1 MVWTGGNGAWETASN
16 WSNGLPT
23 STSTVTFNDSAAI
36 SGYSVGLDA
45 TETVANVIFGA
56 TTKGVFWTVSNDYAS
71 NLWNVT
77 SSFVLDQPS
86 AATALAT
93 FRNGII
99 AVTNNAGTATFSV
112 GNYADG
118 GKGLFTMTFKSA
130 TGDMTSTNYPTL
142 IANDFLVT
150 SNSTFTLNAGT
161 LTTYGGSID
170 RGMNATMISFAP
182 SAGAIAT
189 WNVLGGTNSITYLG
203 AGGANEFAL
212 TSGGTVNVNISG
224 STTKAIWGGAST
236 DIGWNGAA
244 DVTVSGGAVVT
255 NSGNAI
261 LSGNGLSSTNNTVT
275 VTGAGS
281 RWSVGNQLEFGAA
294 AGSNSLTVA
303 AGGVVSSFSSLI
315 GQGAG
320 GSNNLVT
327 VTGGNSTWTNTD
339 LVVLGVNAGGNTLI
353 ITNGGQF
360 SSSTDSNNYTRLGG
374 SVNSTNNQ
382 AIVDGSGSVWNNGGQ
397 LQLGS
402 NGVNNTVTIKNG
414 GEMTS
419 TAGLIGMGAS
429 SSNNAATVNG
439 ANSLWISSGGITVG
453 LSGSSNQLAVG
464 NSGEVITTGLT
475 LSSGA
480 SSNNNVLVSGGILV
494 VTNATTNAVLNVGS
508 AGQGSVTFTGG
519 TVVVDDLV
527 VTNTII
533 GSVLNTNQFIFNS
546 GVLTNRAGS
555 TVSNGLLFV
564 VGDSVDS
571 ATLNLLGGSNTF
583 ATGLEVTNNGALVI
597 NRLAAGHSPT
607 VTMGQLLVNSNAAVT
622 IQSGTLTTLAGA
634 TIGRGTNATFD
645 IAPVSGDSV
654 TWNIQGGTNAITYL
668 GTVGTNRLALSTG
681 GTVNINI
688 SGPTTKV
695 TLGGAETDIGWNGA
709 VALTVSGGAVLTN
722 SGAAELSRNGLSSSN
737 NNVTVTGAGSQWY
750 VGGQLFL
757 GTAGASNS
765 VTVSSGGVL
774 DSLSGIL
781 AQGLGGSNNLVTV
794 TGTNSA
800 WNMTGTLQ
808 VGAAAGGNT
817 VVVTNNGE
825 LAAAG
830 MTLSSGSS
838 SNNMML
844 LAGGILVVTNAAT
857 NAVVNVGSV
866 GKGTLTFS
874 GGAITL
880 DNLVVTNTITGSI
893 LNTNQFIFNS
903 GVLTNRAGST
913 VSNGLLFVVGDSVD
927 AATLNLLGGTN
938 TFATGVEVTNNG
950 ALVINRLAAG
960 HSPTV
965 TMGQL
970 LVNSNAAVTIQS
982 GTLTTLAGATIGRGT
997 NATFDIAPVSGDS
1010 VTWNLS
1016 GGTNAITYL
1025 GTVGTNRL
1033 ALTSGGTVTVN
1044 VSGSTTKVT
1053 LGGAETDIGWNG
1065 AVGMTVSGG
1074 AVLTNSG
1081 NAFLSRNGL
1090 SSTNNTV
1097 TVTGAGSQW
1106 NVGGELQVGAAG
1118 PSNSMTISAGGE
1130 VSSAAGRLGSASS
1143 SSNNLVV
1150 VTGTNSL
1157 WQTSSILGI
1166 GEQANAGNSLIIS
1179 NGGEVLNLGT
1189 ITRMGLN
1196 TNGNNNSLIVDGA
1209 GSQMVF
1215 TNNSMVVGNF
1225 GLSNNM
1231 TLKNGGLING
1241 GAVIVGDGA
1250 GSSFN
1255 SILVTGTN
1263 SLWLA
1268 NTGIFQVGL
1277 GGSGNQV
1284 TVSNDA
1290 QVSVMGDGGLQIST
1304 GATSNNSVLVS
1315 GGILV
1320 VTNASAN
1327 AVLNVGSAG
1336 AGTFTLNG
1344 GSVTANQLLLTNG
1357 TGSVFIFNSGTLNTD
1372 SAYVSNSA
1380 PIVVGNGVA
1389 AATWNMQ
1396 GGEHSLASGLGVS
1409 ALAAVAV
1416 NAATLDVSGTVTNSG
1431 TLSMI
1436 NSVGHFSGPV
1446 VNSGAWITDP
1456 TTNTF
1461 ADTYTV
1467 TSSGYIAASAGDVYE
1482 FQKSF
1487 VNQSTQSNSW
1497 NTLNVTPGSSGSP
1510 GTTFVFDGNGATGTQ
1525 QFFQAGL
1532 QLTGGFNGS
1541 PVPGSNGVQSVTSY
1555 DAVQGFETNFALG
1568 TLDIGNADTN
1578 SIVMLSSS
1586 FDSGSITGAL
1596 FVNDLDLYGASEL
1609 IISNNMELYFVS
1621 SSDWTMSN
1629 IKLLGNGGIHQ
1640 LQEGQSAVVPEP
1652 GVLLLWV
1659 CGVGVV
1665 YAARRRTGKRAACL
1679 S

>member
-45 TETVANVIFGA
+45 TETVANVMFSA

-77 SSFVLDQPS
+77 SNFVLDQSS

-118 GKGLFTMTFKSA
+118 GKGLFTMTFKNTA
-130 TGDMTSTNYPTL
+130 GDTTTTNYPTL
-142 IANDFLVT
+142 IINDFLVT

-170 RGMNATMISFAP
+170 RGTNATLVSFAP

-189 WNVLGGTNSITYLG
+189 WNILGGTNSITYVG
-203 AGGANEFAL
+203 VGGTNEFAFA
-212 TSGGTVNVNISG
+212 TGGTLNVNVSG
-224 STTKAIWGGAST
+224 ATTKAIWGGANT
-236 DIGWNGAA
+236 DVGWNGAA
-244 DVTVSGGAVVT
+244 DVTVSGGAVLT
-255 NSGNAI
+255 NSGNAF
-261 LSGNGLSSTNNTVT
+261 LSRNGLSSTNNTVT

-281 RWSVGNQLEFGAA
+281 RWTVGNQLEFGAA

-315 GQGAG
+315 GQGAAA
-320 GSNNLVT
+320 SNNLVT

-353 ITNGGQF
+353 ITNSGQF
-360 SSSTDSNNYTRLGG
+360 NSSTDSNNYTRLGG
-374 SVNSTNNQ
+374 SVNSGNNQ

-402 NGVNNTVTIKNG
+402 NGVNNTVIIKNG
-414 GEMTS
+414 GEMTG
-419 TAGLIGMGAS
+419 TAALIGMGAS

-439 ANSLWISSGGITVG
+439 AGSEWTSSGGITVG
-453 LSGSSNQLAVG
+453 VSGSANQMIVS

-480 SSNNNVLVSGGILV
+480 SSNNTVLVSGGILI

-533 GSVLNTNQFIFNS
+533 
-546 GVLTNRAGS
+546 
-555 TVSNGLLFV
+555 
-564 VGDSVDS
+564 
-571 ATLNLLGGSNTF
+571 
-583 ATGLEVTNNGALVI
+583 
-597 NRLAAGHSPT
+597 
-607 VTMGQLLVNSNAAVT
+607 
-622 IQSGTLTTLAGA
+622 
-634 TIGRGTNATFD
+634 
-645 IAPVSGDSV
+645 
-654 TWNIQGGTNAITYL
+654 
-668 GTVGTNRLALSTG
+668 
-681 GTVNINI
+681 
-688 SGPTTKV
+688 
-695 TLGGAETDIGWNGA
+695 
-709 VALTVSGGAVLTN
+709 
-722 SGAAELSRNGLSSSN
+722 
-737 NNVTVTGAGSQWY
+737 
-750 VGGQLFL
+750 
-757 GTAGASNS
+757 
-765 VTVSSGGVL
+765 
-774 DSLSGIL
+774 
-781 AQGLGGSNNLVTV
+781 
-794 TGTNSA
+794 
-800 WNMTGTLQ
+800 
-808 VGAAAGGNT
+808 
-817 VVVTNNGE
+817 
-825 LAAAG
+825 
-830 MTLSSGSS
+830 
-838 SNNMML
+838 
-844 LAGGILVVTNAAT
+844 
-857 NAVVNVGSV
+857 
-866 GKGTLTFS
+866 
-874 GGAITL
+874 
-880 DNLVVTNTITGSI
+880 GSI

-938 TFATGVEVTNNG
+938 TFATGLEVTNNG

-970 LVNSNAAVTIQS
+970 LVTSNATLTIQS
-982 GTLTTLAGATIGRGT
+982 GMLTTLTGATIGRGT
-997 NATFDIAPVSGDS
+997 NATFDIAPVGGDS
-1010 VTWNLS
+1010 VTWNIQ

-1033 ALTSGGTVTVN
+1033 ALTTGGTVTVN
-1044 VSGSTTKVT
+1044 VSGATTRAT

-1065 AVGMTVSGG
+1065 AVGVTVSGG

-1106 NVGGELQVGAAG
+1106 NIGGELQVGAAG

-1130 VSSAAGRLGSASS
+1130 VSSTAGRLGSGSS
-1143 SSNNLVV
+1143 SSNNLVM

-1157 WQTSSILGI
+1157 WQTSGILGI

-1225 GLSNNM
+1225 GLSNNV
-1231 TLKNGGLING
+1231 TVKNEGAING

-1255 SILVTGTN
+1255 TILVTGTN
-1263 SLWLA
+1263 SSWKA
-1268 NTGIFQVGL
+1268 NTGMFQVGL
-1277 GGSGNQV
+1277 GGSGNQMI
-1284 TVSNDA
+1284 VSNGA
-1290 QVSVMGDGGLQIST
+1290 QVSAMGDGGLQIST

-1320 VTNASAN
+1320 VTNAAAN

-1336 AGTFTLNG
+1336 AGTFAFNG

-1357 TGSVFIFNSGTLNTD
+1357 AGSVFVFNSGTLTTD
-1372 SAYVSNSA
+1372 SAFVTNNA
-1380 PIVVGNGVA
+1380 PVIVGNGVA
-1389 AATWNMQ
+1389 AAQWNMQ

-1409 ALAAVAV
+1409 ALGVVAV
-1416 NAATLDVSGTVTNSG
+1416 NAGTLDVSGAVSNSG

-1436 NSVGHFSGPV
+1436 NSVAHFSGPV
-1446 VNSGAWITDP
+1446 INSGAWITDP

-1461 ADTYTV
+1461 ANTYTA
-1467 TSSGYIAASAGDVYE
+1467 TPSGYIAASAGDVYE

-1487 VNQSTQSNSW
+1487 VNQSTRSNNW

-1510 GTTFVFDGNGATGTQ
+1510 GTTFIFDGNGATGTQ

-1541 PVPGSNGVQSVTSY
+1541 PVPSSNGVQLVSSFG
-1555 DAVQGFETNFALG
+1555 AVSGFETNFALG

-1586 FDSGSITGAL
+1586 FSSGSVTGAL
-1596 FVNDLDLYGASEL
+1596 FVNDLDLYGTSEL

-1621 SSDWTMSN
+1621 SNDWSMSN
-1629 IKLLGNGGIHQ
+1629 IELLGNGGIHQ
-1640 LQEGQSAVVPEP
+1640 LQEGQAAVVPEP

-1659 CGVGVV
+1659 CGAGVV
-1665 YAARRRTGKRAACL
+1665 YAARRRTGKRAARP